1 VALTT
6 AENDGKPDPV
16 IKPLIDKCH
25 AINAVRIAVVHGS
38 WFSTMAEDRVVHIS
52 RTSMKRQTLFRQ
64 AGDLDKHSDA
74 MIKLQADIA
83 EAIHDANE
91 RTKPET

>member
-38 WFSTMAEDRVVHIS
+38 WFSTMV
-52 RTSMKRQTLFRQ
+52 RTEWSTSPAQ
-64 AGDLDKHSDA
+64 A
-74 MIKLQADIA
+74 
-83 EAIHDANE
+83 
-91 RTKPET
+91 

>member
-1 VALTT
+1 
-6 AENDGKPDPV
+6 
-16 IKPLIDKCH
+16 
-25 AINAVRIAVVHGS
+25 
-38 WFSTMAEDRVVHIS
+38 
-52 RTSMKRQTLFRQ
+52 MKRQTLFRQ

-74 MIKLQADIA
+74 MIKLQSDIA